1 MKTARFPLVF
11 GDSAVLLT
19 SKIMPTLDEYNEKT
33 VRGAMGCDV
42 LETNY
47 SYSRIRWLFFLVENS
62 IVLEQEMVDCAHRES
77 WPRSAIL
84 ESPTI

>member
-1 MKTARFPLVF
+1 MKTTRLPLVF

-19 SKIMPTLDEYNEKT
+19 AKKCQTLNEYSEKT

-47 SYSRIRWLFFLVENS
+47 NYSRI
-62 IVLEQEMVDCAHRES
+62 Q
-77 WPRSAIL
+77 
-84 ESPTI
+84 